1 MLNQG
6 TQLGPYE
13 VLSPLGAGG
22 MGEVYRAKDG
32 RLGREVAV
40 KVLPRT
46 LATDPDRLRRFE
58 QEARAAGMLNYP
70 NILAIYDIGTH
81 DGSPYLVSELLE
93 GETLRDR
100 LGGKPLSVRKAVD
113 YGQQI
118 ARGLAAAHEKGI
130 THRDLKPENIFVTKD
145 GRIKIFDFGLAKLTR
160 PETPRAG
167 GNQDSTTLA
176 EHTTPGA
183 ILGTVGYM
191 SPEQVRGQSADH
203 RSDIFSF
210 GAIMY
215 EMVSGHRAFRRETPA
230 ETMTAILK
238 EDPPDLSATVANLPP
253 ALDRM
258 VRHCLEKSP
267 DERFQ
272 SARDMAYD
280 LDALSSVSGST
291 TTAAVALTQ
300 TERAA
305 AARPVTSRAKLVLV
319 PTAAALVMLAA
330 GLFFGQRLG
339 KTTPPSFHA
348 VTFRRGTIRAAR
360 FAPDGLTIV
369 YGAKWDGNP
378 IELYSTRPE
387 SSESRTLGYPGA
399 DILSISPSG
408 EMAISL
414 KEHSAGPFSF
424 AGTLARA
431 ALAGGASRE
440 IQEEVEQADWA
451 PSGGNLA
458 IVRSANG
465 REQIEFPAG
474 KVVYE
479 TAGWISNPRVSPKS
493 DMVAFVDH
501 PATGDDGGS
510 VAVVD
515 ASAKK
520 KTLSSGWISA
530 LGLAWGAG
538 GDEVWFTATR
548 EGSGRA
554 LHAVTLGGKE
564 RLVARAP
571 GTLTLQDISRDGRAL
586 IAHDNQ
592 RMGMIA
598 LAPGETRER
607 ELAWLDWSLPAD
619 ISPDGRTV
627 LFVEAGE
634 GGGATYGLY
643 IRKTDGSPAVRI
655 GDGAGAGFSPDGKW
669 ALAITS
675 TSSAPQLVLYPTGAG
690 NPRPLKRD
698 DINYVGATFLPDGK
712 RILIAGNEPGH
723 AARVWVGDISGGK
736 PRPITPEGAVSNS
749 LESVS
754 PDGKFLVA
762 RNPDGKFA
770 MYPVDGGEPR
780 PIAGLEE
787 GEQPSQWSGDGRS
800 LYVSRRSVLPRRV
813 YRLDLATGHKEFWRE
828 FSPSDTAGLDG
839 VSGLRVTPDGKAYVY
854 AYLRLLSVL
863 YLVEGL
869 K

>member
-22 MGEVYRAKDG
+22 MGEVYRAKDA

-40 KVLPRT
+40 KVLPRA

-58 QEARAAGMLNYP
+58 QEARAAGMLNHP

-100 LGGKPLSVRKAVD
+100 MGGKPLSVRKSVD
-113 YGQQI
+113 YGLQTT
-118 ARGLAAAHEKGI
+118 RGLAAAHEKGI
-130 THRDLKPENIFVTKD
+130 IHRDLKPENIFVTKD

-160 PETPRAG
+160 PELPRAV
-167 GNQDSTTLA
+167 GNQDSTIA
-176 EHTTPGA
+176 EQTTPGA

-210 GAIMY
+210 GSIMY
-215 EMVSGHRAFRRETPA
+215 EMVSGNRAFRRETPA

-238 EDPPDLSATVANLPP
+238 EEPPDLSAMVPNLPP

-272 SARDMAYD
+272 STRDMAYD
-280 LDALSSVSGST
+280 LEALSSVSGST
-291 TTAAVALTQ
+291 TTAAFALNPSESVAT
-300 TERAA
+300 
-305 AARPVTSRAKLVLV
+305 ARGTAPAAKLVLLPIV
-319 PTAAALVMLAA
+319 AGLVMLAA
-330 GLFFGQRLG
+330 GLFFGLRLG
-339 KTTPPSFHA
+339 KTSPPAFHA

-360 FAPDGLTIV
+360 FAPDGQTII
-369 YGAKWDGNP
+369 YGARWDGNP
-378 IELYSTRPE
+378 IELFSTRPE
-387 SSESRTLGYPGA
+387 SSESRTLGYSGA
-399 DILSISPSG
+399 DILSISASG

-414 KEHSAGPFSF
+414 KEHTAGPFIF

-451 PSGGNLA
+451 PAGGGLA
-458 IVRSANG
+458 IIRSANG
-465 REQIEFPAG
+465 KEQLEFPAG
-474 KVVYE
+474 KVLYE
-479 TAGWISNPRVSPKS
+479 TAGWISNPRVSPRS
-493 DMVAFVDH
+493 EMVAFVDH
-501 PATGDDGGS
+501 PAIGDDGGS
-510 VAVVD
+510 VTVVD
-515 ASAKK
+515 ASGKK
-520 KTLSSGWISA
+520 NTLSSGWISA

-538 GDEVWFTATR
+538 GDEVWFTGTR
-548 EGSGRA
+548 EGSGRS
-554 LHAVTLGGKE
+554 LWAVTLGGKE

-571 GTLTLQDISRDGRAL
+571 GTLTLHDISRDGRAL
-586 IAHDNQ
+586 ITHENQ
-592 RMGMIA
+592 RMGMIG
-598 LAPGETRER
+598 LAPGETKER

-675 TSSAPQLVLYPTGAG
+675 TSSAPQLVLFPTGAG
-690 NPRPLKRD
+690 TPRPLKRD
-698 DINYVGATFLPDGK
+698 NINYVGAAFLPDGK

-723 AARVWVGDISGGK
+723 AARVWLGDISGGK
-736 PRPITPEGAVSNS
+736 PRPITPEGAVDTS
-749 LESVS
+749 LGGVS
-754 PDGKFLVA
+754 PDGKFVA
-762 RNPDGKFA
+762 VRNPDGKFA
-770 MYPVDGGEPR
+770 VYPVEGGEPR

-787 GEQPSQWSGDGRS
+787 GDQPSQWSGDGRF
-800 LYVSRRSVLPRRV
+800 LYVSRRGALPRRV
-813 YRLDLATGHKEFWRE
+813 YRLDPVTGRKEFWRE

-854 AYLRLLSVL
+854 AYERRLSVL